1 MKISSQKAYI
11 DSIFGQLHF
20 KVTGEGRPLIL
31 CHQSPSSLEMFSKA
45 FQLLA
50 SNGFQVIAVDTPGYG
65 QSDAPI
71 SEPTIRDYSNCIK
84 DLIEFLKLERVS
96 LIGHHTGACIVAEL
110 AVMIPS
116 KIEKLILNGPPLLT
130 DEEKENVMSMI
141 EKAPKMFPK
150 TDGSHLT
157 EIWQRRQQ
165 FTPGWTDLDAMHR
178 GIIQMLRVTGDEMH
192 GFKAA
197 FSQNL
202 EEVLLAIDVP
212 TMILTNTGDDIYFA
226 AKRAALKE
234 AFLNPENSYEEK
246 MAAFEKLQKLP
257 RNASPSR
264 VTRRCSLTGRPH
276 AVYRKFGLS
285 RIKLREAAMRG
296 DIPGLVKSSW

>member
-20 KVTGEGRPLIL
+20 QVTGEGRPLIL

-45 FQLLA
+45 FQPLA

-65 QSDAPI
+65 QSDAPTR
-71 SEPTIRDYSNCIK
+71 EPTIRDYSNCIK
-84 DLIEFLKLERVS
+84 DLIEHLSLQRVS
-96 LIGHHTGACIVAEL
+96 LLGHHTGACIVAEL

-116 KIEKLILNGPPLLT
+116 KVEKLILNGPPLLT
-130 DEEKENVMSMI
+130 EEEKENVMSMI
-141 EKAPKMFPK
+141 EKAPKMFPRK
-150 TDGSHLT
+150 DGSHLI

-178 GIIQMLRVTGDEMH
+178 GIIQMLRVTGDEIH
-192 GFKAA
+192 GFRAA

-202 EEVLLAIDVP
+202 EEVLSAIDVP

-226 AKRAALKE
+226 AKRAALLRPDFS
-234 AFLNPENSYEEK
+234 FLELEGG
-246 MAAFEKLQKLP
+246 
-257 RNASPSR
+257 
-264 VTRRCSLTGRPH
+264 TH
-276 AVYRKFGLS
+276 
-285 RIKLREAAMRG
+285 
-296 DIPGLVKSSW
+296 DIVDEQTQIWVKSVTDFL

>member
-20 KVTGEGRPLIL
+20 QVTGEGRPLIL

-141 EKAPKMFPK
+141 EKAPKMLPK

-226 AKRAALKE
+226 AKRAALLRPDFT
-234 AFLNPENSYEEK
+234 FLELEK
-246 MAAFEKLQKLP
+246 GTHDIVDEQTQIWVKF
-257 RNASPSR
+257 
-264 VTRRCSLTGRPH
+264 VTDFL
-276 AVYRKFGLS
+276 
-285 RIKLREAAMRG
+285 
-296 DIPGLVKSSW
+296 